1 MSDVTVYI
9 GKISIRGLYDKYN
22 FEWKLNR
29 NVNILVGINGSG
41 KTTLFNI
48 VDYLFTGNLKKLKQY
63 NINHVS
69 VYFNEEL
76 HFGPISYSIGEKNT
90 AYNILPIKN
99 KYSKINTFDVPS
111 NARGK
116 DKTLLPS

>member
-9 GKISIRGLYDKYN
+9 DKISIRGLYDKYN

-48 VDYLFTGNLKKLKQY
+48 VDGKLKKTKA
-63 NINHVS
+63 I
-69 VYFNEEL
+69 
-76 HFGPISYSIGEKNT
+76 
-90 AYNILPIKN
+90 
-99 KYSKINTFDVPS
+99 
-111 NARGK
+111 
-116 DKTLLPS
+116 